1 MPARTQRPAYNRT
14 RTTAYVD
21 GNTVRVTQPAAVPQ
35 RQYGTAAAPKR
46 RVQER
51 PARRLRVRYQE
62 AAQTASVSIT
72 RGSTFLLLAAVVAA
86 LFIGYNYL
94 CLKSSLDVHM
104 DNIKSLETRLDN
116 LRTENDALERSID
129 TSVDLNYV
137 YSVAVNELGMVR
149 VGQGNIIQYDKTESE
164 YVRQY
169 EDLPAAN

>member
-1 MPARTQRPAYNRT
+1 MPARTQRPAYNRY
-14 RTTAYVD
+14 RTTSYVD
-21 GNTVRVTQPAAVPQ
+21 GNTVRVVQSQTAPQ
-35 RQYGTAAAPKR
+35 RQHGAVSAPKR
-46 RVQER
+46 TRER
-51 PARRLRVRYQE
+51 AQQPRRRVRYQE
-62 AAQTASVSIT
+62 AVQTASISIT
-72 RGSTFLLLAAVVAA
+72 LGSTVLLLAAVVAA

-104 DNIKSLETRLDN
+104 DTIKALETRLDN